1 MAGNQAEGK
10 GCQAEGT
17 ASERLRGKQGP
28 GRLEDRG
35 QEAGVAEAERPRMKH
50 EAAMEAGTRGR
61 GAVSGFAALRC
72 RARVFGGQRRN
83 LIDRRADEPG
93 GRPTQPSLYSQSRKA
108 LSDQPDSSRAFWAL

>member
-28 GRLEDRG
+28 GRLEDQG

-50 EAAMEAGTRGR
+50 EAAMAEPVAVGR
-61 GAVSGFAALRC
+61 C
-72 RARVFGGQRRN
+72 
-83 LIDRRADEPG
+83 
-93 GRPTQPSLYSQSRKA
+93 
-108 LSDQPDSSRAFWAL
+108 PDLPR

>member
-35 QEAGVAEAERPRMKH
+35 QEAGVAEAEQPRTKH
-50 EAAMEAGTRGR
+50 EATMAEPV
-61 GAVSGFAALRC
+61 AVGQCPDLLR
-72 RARVFGGQRRN
+72 
-83 LIDRRADEPG
+83 
-93 GRPTQPSLYSQSRKA
+93 
-108 LSDQPDSSRAFWAL
+108 